1 MVAIG
6 TLNSVDFSEFLSFPA
21 ATCFPP
27 ETMSVVL
34 RNPLPLS
41 SLDGRAVTFFRSRQ
55 IGGMLAF
62 FAITLATTG
71 NLRAETAARVTINS
85 NSGTLGS
92 SSTNTSGAFQV
103 ANLSTG
109 GVKITSLTINTATA
123 MLPDIVFDPA
133 GTAGDPDG
141 KAFQLDSFSGSG
153 TPVHSFESP
162 HDGVG
167 SEDGYEVLRVT
178 CGPSVDFGPGD
189 SMTFSADIDP
199 TSVKGAAGPGPEHSA
214 SISGLE
220 MIGATVTVTFS
231 DGTVRTV
238 RTAGVTGSSNTNKM
252 SMALLASD
260 NLATPG
266 ISVPGKSS
274 PFTTSTQP
282 TVRVSGPAGASGKV
296 WVFSAALYLAGVP
309 GGGYDI
315 DPYEVNKV
323 IAYGFSDVTIGASGF
338 ADVPLSLEWSAST
351 GGIHFVSAVLL
362 NGSLRSSSSDIL
374 VIDYDPGGGS
384 SLDGVKPT
392 VPLDL
397 AATAVSAGSV
407 TLGWSPATDN
417 VAVTGYRVV
426 RNGTPVGTTSQLSF
440 TDGGRTPSTAYNY
453 AVEAYDAAGNDS
465 DPSVLA
471 VTTPADTQAPTIP
484 GAVSGL
490 PGDGSAAL
498 SWTGSTDNVAVTGYR
513 FYRANTPLTTV
524 ATPGF
529 SDGGLVNGTAYLYAV
544 TAIDAA
550 GNESAATSVTVT
562 PEEGGVAGAAVLR
575 VNAGSGGAFVD
586 PQGNAWSADF
596 GFNSGTA
603 SSYTNAITGTA
614 NPLLYQSRRT
624 VSSSVPLLYD
634 FDLANGNYRVVLH
647 FVEVSTS
654 FGVGSRVFDLVAEDI
669 LRVDN
674 LDIFGRVGS
683 FTACV
688 VEFPVTV
695 SDGRL
700 NLSFPKVASNPTIS
714 GIEVFQVL
722 PPVVPPT
729 FEQWL
734 AARGLTGMTAVD
746 SDFGGLDNLAEYEL
760 QLDPNDAADDAT
772 FRLHCEMVPGGCLV
786 KLPPLKPLGN
796 YHLHRG
802 TDLAGLANPVNRIA
816 TISRSAIEAMSPEQ
830 RAAYGVNDTGPGP
843 RAFYQLH
850 FEPVA
855 D

>member
-1 MVAIG
+1 
-6 TLNSVDFSEFLSFPA
+6 
-21 ATCFPP
+21 
-27 ETMSVVL
+27 
-34 RNPLPLS
+34 
-41 SLDGRAVTFFRSRQ
+41 
-55 IGGMLAF
+55 MLAF
-62 FAITLATTG
+62 FAIILATIAE
-71 NLRAETAARVTINS
+71 LRAEAAARVTINS
-85 NSGTLGS
+85 NSGTLSS
-92 SSTNTSGAFQV
+92 SSTNTSGAFRV
-103 ANLSTG
+103 ENLSTG
-109 GVKITSLTINTATA
+109 SIKITSLTIDTGTA
-123 MLPDIVFDPA
+123 MLPDIVFDRA

-141 KAFQLDSFSGSG
+141 KAFQLDTFSGSG
-153 TPVHSFESP
+153 TPVHGFESP

-189 SMTFSADIDP
+189 TMTFSADIDP
-199 TSVKGAAGPGPEHSA
+199 TNVKGAAGPGPEHSA

-282 TVRVSGPAGASGKV
+282 TVRVSGPAGASGKL

-338 ADVPLSLEWSAST
+338 ADVPLALEWSAST

-362 NGSLRSSSSDIL
+362 NGSRRSSSSDIL
-374 VIDYDPGGGS
+374 VIDYNPGGGS
-384 SLDGVKPT
+384 SSDGVKPT

-417 VAVTGYRVV
+417 VAVTGYRVM

-498 SWTGSTDNVAVTGYR
+498 SWAGSTDNVAVTGYR
-513 FYRANTPLTTV
+513 VYRANILRTTV

-529 SDGGLVNGTAYLYAV
+529 SDSGLVNGTDYLYAV

-562 PEEGGVAGAAVLR
+562 PEAGGAVGAAVLR
-575 VNAGSGGAFVD
+575 VNAGNGGAFVD

-596 GFNSGTA
+596 GYDAGTTPG
-603 SSYTNAITGTA
+603 YTGSIAGTG
-614 NPLLYQSRRT
+614 NPQVYQSRRT
-624 VSSSVPLLYD
+624 VGSSVPLLYD

-654 FGVGSRVFDLVAEDI
+654 FGVGGRVFDVVAEDI

-688 VEFPVTV
+688 VEFPVVV

-700 NLSFPKVASNPTIS
+700 NFTFPKVASNPTIS

-772 FRLHCEMVPGGCLV
+772 FRLHCETVPGGCSV

-796 YHLHRG
+796 YQALRQICLS
-802 TDLAGLANPVNRIA
+802 D
-816 TISRSAIEAMSPEQ
+816 
-830 RAAYGVNDTGPGP
+830 
-843 RAFYQLH
+843 
-850 FEPVA
+850 
-855 D
+855 